1 MDGML
6 VVETVA
12 KIRRLH
18 LAEGRSIKAICREL
32 GLSRKVVRKVLR
44 SGATEFRYERTRQP
58 LPKLG
63 AWQAELGRMLEEN
76 AARPARERLTLIR
89 LFEALRALGYEGG
102 YDTVGGMRGRG
113 RRPARCC
120 RR

>member
-32 GLSRKVVRKVLR
+32 VIGPHWVVR
-44 SGATEFRYERTRQP
+44 GE
-58 LPKLG
+58 
-63 AWQAELGRMLEEN
+63 
-76 AARPARERLTLIR
+76 
-89 LFEALRALGYEGG
+89 
-102 YDTVGGMRGRG
+102 
-113 RRPARCC
+113 C
-120 RR
+120 